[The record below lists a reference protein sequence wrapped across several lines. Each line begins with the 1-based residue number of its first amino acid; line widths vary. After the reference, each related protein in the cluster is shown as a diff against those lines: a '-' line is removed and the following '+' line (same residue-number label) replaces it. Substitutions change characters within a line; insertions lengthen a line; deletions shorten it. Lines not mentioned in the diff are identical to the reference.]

1 MAQFLR
7 VKADHTVQQMLF
19 VIALAPPVV
28 YANLVNYWWRVE
40 ILLSEGGMV
49 PILFMLGLVVLM
61 MVEYWYL
68 VYSSNRFYGF
78 LLQLFLLSLFALIV
92 SVVYV
97 LIQLGP
103 EAIYPQGQVDE
114 VVSADASYIA
124 LILIYFGLYSLL
136 LCCVTERMYGAARQ
150 VAGGFLVVVGILLPD
165 IVHSYR
171 MVKFVA
177 PECVGYH
184 HCNSIGAL
192 SILMLTQ
199 VAIAA
204 AAALALLLAFTSF
217 FVPMYIKRYF
227 RGNVNSGSSD
237 DLSSCDL
244 CKEVKSIGGSV
255 STASSFGSEGSAG
268 SRGVPLRSMGSLE
281 DRSVLA
287 LSLSASQGD
296 VDDKAMSMRSEGN
309 LPSSSASVG
318 SSGGVAVSMQLISAA
333 VSGVVAGVCFS
344 IASRLFNRR

>member
-7 VKADHTVQQMLF
+7 VKSDHTVRLMLF
-19 VIALAPPVV
+19 VIALAPLVV

-49 PILFMLGLVVLM
+49 PILFMLGLLVLM
-61 MVEYWYL
+61 VQYWCL

-92 SVVYV
+92 SGVYV
-97 LIQLGP
+97 LMQGGP

-171 MVKFVA
+171 MAKFVA